1 MEMDA
6 DDDPCGELWSTGG
19 LIRGAEPVPFG
30 WEEDVPLLHMLFFF
44 FQGLTVRVS

>member
-6 DDDPCGELWSTGG
+6 DDDPCGELWSTG

-30 WEEDVPLLHMLFFF
+30 WEDVPLLHMLFTFF
-44 FQGLTVRVS
+44 RD